1 MCPPETGVERQS
13 KKDLK
18 LISSFFEHLRELLPF
33 IVRRLAYSVAVVALV
48 SVIVFGLVSVSGD
61 PLANLRQNPR
71 ISRADIARIE
81 VRMGLDQPKWVQF
94 GYWIRDNVRGS
105 GEWANSFSMRAPVFP
120 IIWERFQNTLIL
132 MLFTVVVCVVIAIPL
147 GIYSALRQY
156 SKLDYAVTAIS
167 FFGLSMPVFWF
178 GLILQL
184 VLGFYLMQALGLR
197 QPLFYTASMYTTGL
211 EGDWINRLQ
220 HLALPV
226 LTLSLAT
233 IAGWSRYQRSAM
245 LDVLN
250 QDYLRTARA
259 KGLPEWRVIMKHALK
274 NALIPVVTIIAIDL
288 AYLLGGA
295 VVTETIF
302 SWPGMG
308 RLFVQALESR
318 DFPMV
323 MGTVIFTSFILVVFN
338 LFADIVYGFLDP
350 RIRQE

>member
-1 MCPPETGVERQS
+1 M
-13 KKDLK
+13 K
-18 LISSFFEHLRELLPF
+18 LIKAFFLHLRELSPF
-33 IVRRLAYSVAVVALV
+33 IIRRIFYSVGVVALV
-48 SVIVFGLVSVSGD
+48 AVIVFALVSLSGD
-61 PLANLRQNPR
+61 PLANLRENPR
-71 ISRADIARIE
+71 IARSDIARIE
-81 VRMGLDQPKWVQF
+81 RTMGLDQPKYVQF
-94 GYWIRDNVRGS
+94 GYWLRDTLRGS
-105 GEWANSFSMRAPVFP
+105 GEWASSFSYRAPVFP
-120 IIWERFQNTLIL
+120 IIWERFQNTLVL
-132 MLFTVVVCVVIAIPL
+132 MAATVFVCLIVAIPL

-156 SKLDYAVTAIS
+156 SKIDYTVTALS

-197 QPLFYTASMYTTGL
+197 EPLFYTASMYTTGM
-211 EGDWINRLQ
+211 EGDWINRLR
-220 HLALPV
+220 HLVLPV
-226 LTLSLAT
+226 ITLSLAT
-233 IAGWSRYQRSAM
+233 VAGWSRYQRSSM

-259 KGLPEWRVIMKHALK
+259 KGLPEWRVTGKHALK
-274 NALIPVVTIIAIDL
+274 NALIPVVTIVAIDL

-308 RLFVQALESR
+308 RLFVQALEQR

-323 MGTVIFTSFILVVFN
+323 MGTVIFTSVILVAFN
-338 LFADIVYGFLDP
+338 LFADVIYGFLDP

>member
-1 MCPPETGVERQS
+1 
-13 KKDLK
+13 LK
-18 LISSFFEHLRELLPF
+18 HIASFLSHLRELAPF
-33 IVRRLAYSVAVVALV
+33 IIRRLAYSAAVIAFV
-48 SVIVFGLVSVSGD
+48 SVIVFALVSVSGD
-61 PLANLRQNPR
+61 PLANLRENPR
-71 ISRADIARIE
+71 IARADIARIE
-81 VRMGLDQPKWVQF
+81 KAMGLDQPKWVQF
-94 GYWIRDNVRGS
+94 GYWLSDTIR
-105 GEWANSFSMRAPVFP
+105 GEGQWASSFSQRAPVFP
-120 IIWERFQNTLIL
+120 IIWARFQNTLVL
-132 MLFTVVVCVVIAIPL
+132 VAATVFVCLIIALPL

-156 SKLDYAVTAIS
+156 SKLDYTVTGLS

-184 VLGFYLMQALGLR
+184 VLGFYLMQWLNLR
-197 QPLFYTASMYTTGL
+197 EPFFYTASMYTTGM
-211 EGDWINRLQ
+211 EGDIANRLR

-245 LDVLN
+245 LDVIN

-259 KGLPEWRVIMKHALK
+259 KGLPERRVIWKHALK
-274 NALIPVVTIIAIDL
+274 NALIPVVTIVAIDL

-308 RLFVQALESR
+308 RLFVQALEQR

-323 MGTVIFTSFILVVFN
+323 MGTVIFTSIILVVFN
-338 LFADIVYGFLDP
+338 LFADIIYGFLDP

>member
-1 MCPPETGVERQS
+1 
-13 KKDLK
+13 LK
-18 LISSFFEHLRELLPF
+18 PIADFFAKLRELAPF
-33 IVRRLAYSVAVVALV
+33 IIRRLVYSAAVIVFV
-48 SVIVFGLVSVSGD
+48 SVIVFALVSISGD
-61 PLANLRQNPR
+61 PLANLRENPR
-71 ISRADIARIE
+71 IARSDIARIE
-81 VRMGLDQPKWVQF
+81 KSMGLDQPKWVQF
-94 GYWIRDNVRGS
+94 GYWLRDTVRGQ
-105 GEWANSFSMRAPVFP
+105 GQWASSFTQRAPVFP
-120 IIWERFQNTLIL
+120 IIWDRFQNTLVL
-132 MLFTVVVCVVIAIPL
+132 VVATVFVCLVIALPL

-156 SKLDYAVTAIS
+156 SKLDYTVTGLA

-184 VLGFYLMQALGLR
+184 VLGFYLMQWLHLR
-197 QPLFYTASMYTTGL
+197 EPLFYTASMYTTGL
-211 EGDWINRLQ
+211 EGDFVNRLR

-233 IAGWSRYQRSAM
+233 VAGWSRYQRSSM
-245 LDVLN
+245 LDVIN

-259 KGLPEWRVIMKHALK
+259 KGLSERRVIWKHALK
-274 NALIPVVTIIAIDL
+274 NALIPVVTIVAIDL

-308 RLFVQALESR
+308 RLFVQALEQR

-323 MGTVIFTSFILVVFN
+323 MGTVIFTSIILVIFN
-338 LFADIVYGFLDP
+338 LFADIIYGFLDP

>member
-1 MCPPETGVERQS
+1 
-13 KKDLK
+13 LK
-18 LISSFFEHLRELLPF
+18 LITTFFTHLRELFPF
-33 IVRRLAYSVAVVALV
+33 IVRRLAYSVGVVALV
-48 SVIVFGLVSVSGD
+48 SIIVFGLVSISGD
-61 PLANLRQNPR
+61 PLANLRENPR

-81 VRMGLDQPKWVQF
+81 QRMGLDQPKWVQF

-105 GEWANSFSMRAPVFP
+105 GEWANSFSYRAPVMP
-120 IIWERFQNTLIL
+120 IIWERFQNTLVL
-132 MLFTVVVCVVIAIPL
+132 MSLTVLVCLIIAIPL

-156 SKLDYAVTAIS
+156 SKLDYAVTAAS

-226 LTLSLAT
+226 MTLSLAT

-259 KGLPEWRVIMKHALK
+259 KGLPEWRVIGKHALK
-274 NALIPVVTIIAIDL
+274 NALIPVVTVVAIDL

-302 SWPGMG
+302 AWPGMG

-323 MGTVIFTSFILVVFN
+323 MGTVIFTSIILVVFN
-338 LFADIVYGFLDP
+338 LFADIIYGFLDP